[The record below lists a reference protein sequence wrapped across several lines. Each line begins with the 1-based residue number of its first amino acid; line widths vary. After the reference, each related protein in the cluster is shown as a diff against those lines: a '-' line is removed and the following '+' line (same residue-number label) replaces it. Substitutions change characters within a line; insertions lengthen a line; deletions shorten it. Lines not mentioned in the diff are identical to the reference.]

1 MGHKQV
7 LKGVSSMGEFHDMV
21 KGYIKLSD
29 TIKINGEAM
38 PETSEPVKVT
48 FQNISDGGRLADNVD
63 FEGKLKGVK
72 VTIELTYAIL
82 DKYYYDMLFNAIEK
96 KYIDNGK
103 FFLDI
108 TVPTYTP
115 LGVQT
120 YRVYFES
127 EHCSNCTNTSEKHD
141 RDSRYMI
148 GGSEYDELH
157 ENVTFKFVQK

>member
-1 MGHKQV
+1 MGHEQV

-72 VTIELTYAIL
+72 VTI
-82 DKYYYDMLFNAIEK
+82 
-96 KYIDNGK
+96 
-103 FFLDI
+103 
-108 TVPTYTP
+108 
-115 LGVQT
+115 
-120 YRVYFES
+120 
-127 EHCSNCTNTSEKHD
+127 
-141 RDSRYMI
+141 
-148 GGSEYDELH
+148 
-157 ENVTFKFVQK
+157 